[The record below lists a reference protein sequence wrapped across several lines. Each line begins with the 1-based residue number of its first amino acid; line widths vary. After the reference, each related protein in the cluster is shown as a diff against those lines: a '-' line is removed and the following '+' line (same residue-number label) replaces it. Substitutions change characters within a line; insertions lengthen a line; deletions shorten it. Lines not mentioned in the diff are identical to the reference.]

1 MTTLPLMATGG
12 FKTLAQ
18 AEDAVAQGAVDL
30 VGLARPL
37 ALHPSLP
44 TLWQAGECPAPEFP
58 RFSAP
63 PEGGVTAWYTLRLT
77 QLGEDREQESLGELE
92 TVLADYE
99 ARDAARA
106 KTWNAQ
112 FADCLRD

>member
-12 FKTLAQ
+12 FKTFAQ
-18 AEDAVAQGAVDL
+18 AEAAVSEGAVDF

-37 ALHPSLP
+37 ALNPGLSN
-44 TLWQAGECPAPEFP
+44 LWQAGECPEPEFP

-63 PEGGVTAWYTLRLT
+63 PEGGVTAWYTMRLT
-77 QLGEDREQESLGELE
+77 QLGEDRDHESLSDLE
-92 TVLADYE
+92 DILAKYE

-106 KTWNAQ
+106 DIWNTH
-112 FADCLRD
+112 FAD